1 MVGGRAGAISH
12 ETVKWSPSKLV
23 KWSPSLQSPYH
34 HSLGTL
40 CGAGLLG
47 ATGRFGCFRFRSNT
61 RLLLYTWRKSASGPP
76 ARDPLPRHAASRNG
90 AVFMYIFQVLTVC
103 CSQCFAVCV
112 CVCVCVCVRARAGA
126 CSSVGCH
133 RRYSEENSQGSS
145 GPSVITSMQRMRVLT
160 CLKFALTHF
169 GGE

>member
-61 RLLLYTWRKSASGPP
+61 SLLLYTWRKSASGPP

-112 CVCVCVCVRARAGA
+112 CVCVCVCV
-126 CSSVGCH
+126 
-133 RRYSEENSQGSS
+133 
-145 GPSVITSMQRMRVLT
+145 
-160 CLKFALTHF
+160 FALAQVRALVLAVIVDIRKKILRAAAGRPSSPPCSACGF
-169 GGE
+169 